1 MSSGERGTSLYT
13 SLTIGPDSSVRTALE
28 HIEAS
33 GRGVVFVVDPSGKL
47 LGSVSDGDIRRRL
60 LVGEAGMDTALAY
73 VLNPS
78 PQTLHDDASADA
90 TFQTL
95 RVCSREGKKVLPRI
109 NANGE
114 VVGFS
119 CLDDWGILPMASPQF
134 PGNEAAYVLDCVT
147 SGWISSSSPMVAEFE
162 QMFGEKTGLANPL
175 SCSNGTV
182 AITLALQA
190 LGLERD
196 QEVIVPSCTFAAT
209 ANAVIGAG
217 GIPVFADVDSTTW
230 GLSPETVAP
239 LITSNTW
246 GVIAVHLYGA
256 PCDVIGL
263 RELCDERGL
272 HLVEDCAEA
281 IGTTIDGR
289 QVGFVGD
296 AATFSFFGNK
306 TITTGEG
313 GMVTFRDPS
322 AKKRAARIRSHGMSS
337 ARKYWHDVVGFN
349 FRLTGLQAA
358 VGLAQLEQLESL
370 VSKKIATGSLFAS
383 LVQDSH
389 PDLDTGASR
398 EFGGPS
404 YWLSTVLFDG
414 GLSVRDEVMVELARH
429 GIESRPVFPPLHV
442 MPPFRDLRR
451 ASSMDQSVRLA
462 DQGLCLP
469 NYPGLMPEQVTVM
482 VEHML
487 SAADIATTK
496 TRNPE

>member
-1 MSSGERGTSLYT
+1 MISGEPGSALYA
-13 SLTIGPDSSVRTALE
+13 SLTIGPDSSVRAALE
-28 HIEAS
+28 HIEAG
-33 GRGVVFVVDPSGKL
+33 GRGVVFVVDLSGKL
-47 LGSVSDGDIRRRL
+47 LGAVSDGDIRRGM
-60 LVGEAGMDTALAY
+60 LVNDADMDTALAD

-78 PQTLHDDASADA
+78 PQTLHDDDSADS
-90 TFQTL
+90 TFRTL
-95 RVCSREGKKVLPRI
+95 RTSSREGKKVLPRV

-119 CLDDWGILPMASPQF
+119 CLDDWGILPMANPQF
-134 PGNEAAYVLDCVT
+134 SGNEATYLLECVT
-147 SGWISSSSPMVAEFE
+147 SGWISSTSPMVAEFE

-190 LGLERD
+190 LGLQRD
-196 QEVIVPSCTFAAT
+196 HEVIVPSCTFAAT
-209 ANAVIGAG
+209 ANAVFGAG
-217 GIPVFADVDSTTW
+217 GIPVFADVDSITW

-239 LITSNTW
+239 LINSNTW

-281 IGTTIDGR
+281 IGTTIEGR

-322 AKKRAARIRSHGMSS
+322 AKKKAAQIRSHGMSS
-337 ARKYWHDVVGFN
+337 SRKYWHDVVGFN

-370 VSKKIATGSLFAS
+370 VSQKIAAGSLFAS
-383 LVQDSH
+383 LVKGSH
-389 PDLDTGASR
+389 PDLDTGASQ
-398 EFGGPS
+398 EFGSPS

-414 GLSVRDEVMVELARH
+414 GPSVRDEVMVELARH

-451 ASSMDQSVRLA
+451 ASTMDQSMRLA

-487 SAADIATTK
+487 VAADIATTK
-496 TRNPE
+496 TRNLE

>member
-1 MSSGERGTSLYT
+1 MSSGEPGSALYA
-13 SLTIGPDSSVRTALE
+13 SLTIGPDSSVRAALE
-28 HIEAS
+28 HIEAG
-33 GRGVVFVVDPSGKL
+33 GRGVVFVVDLSGKL
-47 LGSVSDGDIRRRL
+47 LGAVSDGDIRRRL
-60 LVGEAGMDTALAY
+60 LASEADMDTALAA

-78 PQTLHDDASADA
+78 PQTLRDDDSADS
-90 TFQTL
+90 TFRTL
-95 RVCSREGKKVLPRI
+95 RTSSREGKRILPRVS
-109 NANGE
+109 ANGE

-119 CLDDWGILPMASPQF
+119 CLDDWGILPMANPEF
-134 PGNEAAYVLDCVT
+134 PGNEATYVLECVT
-147 SGWISSSSPMVAEFE
+147 SGWISSTSPMVAEFE
-162 QMFGEKTGLANPL
+162 QKFGEKTGLANPL

-190 LGLERD
+190 LGLQRD

-217 GIPVFADVDSTTW
+217 GVPVFADVDSTTW

-239 LITSNTW
+239 LISSNTW

-263 RELCDERGL
+263 RGLCDEWGL

-281 IGTTIDGR
+281 IGTTIEGR
-289 QVGFVGD
+289 QVGFIGD

-322 AKKRAARIRSHGMSS
+322 AEKHAAKIRSHGMSS
-337 ARKYWHDVVGFN
+337 SRKYWHDVVGFN

-370 VSKKIATGSLFAS
+370 VSQKVATGSLFAS
-383 LVQDSH
+383 LVSASR

-414 GLSVRDEVMVELARH
+414 GPSVRDEVMVKLARH
-429 GIESRPVFPPLHV
+429 GIESRPVFPPLHE

-451 ASSMDQSVRLA
+451 ASTMDQSLRLA

-469 NYPGLMPEQVTVM
+469 NYPGLSPDQVTVM
-482 VEHML
+482 VQHL
-487 SAADIATTK
+487 LDAADIATKK
-496 TRNPE
+496 TRSLE